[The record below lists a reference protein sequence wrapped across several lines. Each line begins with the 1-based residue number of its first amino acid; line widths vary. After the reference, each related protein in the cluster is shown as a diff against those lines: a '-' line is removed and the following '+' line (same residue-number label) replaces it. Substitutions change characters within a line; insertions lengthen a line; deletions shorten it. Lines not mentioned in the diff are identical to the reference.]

1 MSCLTVWLNMICV
14 QCLQRSLE
22 VTDAQEQELRMVVYH
37 TGAGNTL
44 RFFAWELISIL
55 NDWAPAL
62 TATHQ
67 LKSGIDDIKQLQS
80 LQVNA
85 WWDSDEGILWFNHL
99 LIEKVEHFWKILTY
113 SCVEKFS
120 SQYHAHQFEEMLP
133 ESSLPFS
140 DYFHKICELRPRYMH
155 SLRKIYMNGIV
166 KSSLGCLGLAT

>member
-22 VTDAQEQELRMVVYH
+22 VTDAQEQELRMVVHH

-99 LIEKVEHFWKILTY
+99 LIEKVEHFWKILTTP
-113 SCVEKFS
+113 VLKS
-120 SQYHAHQFEEMLP
+120 SQVSITLT
-133 ESSLPFS
+133 
-140 DYFHKICELRPRYMH
+140 
-155 SLRKIYMNGIV
+155 SLRRCFQRVPYLYLITFTRYV
-166 KSSLGCLGLAT
+166 S